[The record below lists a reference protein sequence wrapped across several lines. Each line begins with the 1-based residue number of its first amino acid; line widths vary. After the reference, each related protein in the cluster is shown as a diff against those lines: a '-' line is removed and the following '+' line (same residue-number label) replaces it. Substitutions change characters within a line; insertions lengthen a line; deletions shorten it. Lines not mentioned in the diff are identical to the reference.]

1 MKPVLDKLHQ
11 NLKSIVK
18 KVKRYIKTL
27 WAIALIFGFAVKSY
41 AQEGIRAPLELG
53 KIEPYKMEVTY
64 DKTSHLIFPTA
75 IRYVDL
81 GSEYLIAGKAEDAE
95 NVLRIKAT
103 ARDFEGETNFSV
115 ITNDG
120 RFYSFNVY
128 YSSYP
133 EVLSYDLLTLQ
144 KAVGKASGN
153 DVLFEELGNNSPSL
167 AGLLLK
173 TIYSKDK
180 RIVKHIGAKSYG
192 IQFILKGI
200 YIHNGKYYF
209 HTELRNRTNVP
220 FHIDFVN
227 FKAVDKKIAKRTVVQ
242 ERPIIPLRIYK
253 PLNEIAGKTVEQNV
267 FLLDQFTI
275 DGDKILLIEIFEKN
289 GGRHQTL
296 QVENLDLLKA
306 RLVNDM
312 HLKF

>member
-1 MKPVLDKLHQ
+1 MKNH
-11 NLKSIVK
+11 LK
-18 KVKRYIKTL
+18 TF
-27 WAIALIFGFAVKSY
+27 WAIALILGFAVQSF
-41 AQEGIRAPLELG
+41 AQDSIRTPLALG

-95 NVLRIKAT
+95 NVLRVKAT
-103 ARDFEGETNFSV
+103 VRDFEPETNFSV

-133 EVLSYDLLTLQ
+133 EAMSYDLLTMQ
-144 KAVGKASGN
+144 KAVDKANGN

-167 AGLLLK
+167 AGLLLE
-173 TIYSKDK
+173 TIYKNDK
-180 RIVKHIGAKSYG
+180 RIVKHIGAKSFG

-200 YIHNGKYYF
+200 HIHNGKYYF
-209 HTELRNRTNVP
+209 HTELRNKTNVP
-220 FHIDFVN
+220 FQIDFIN
-227 FKAVDKKIAKRTVVQ
+227 FKVVDKKVAKRTVVQ
-242 ERPIIPLRIYK
+242 ERPMIPLRTYK
-253 PLNEIAGKTVEQNV
+253 TLDEIGGKLTEQNV

-275 DGDKILLIEIFEKN
+275 ADDKVLLIEIFEKN

-296 QVENLDLLKA
+296 QVENSDLIKA
-306 RLVNDM
+306 RLINDM

>member
-1 MKPVLDKLHQ
+1 MKNH
-11 NLKSIVK
+11 LK
-18 KVKRYIKTL
+18 TF
-27 WAIALIFGFAVKSY
+27 WAFALILGFAVQSY
-41 AQEGIRAPLELG
+41 AQDSAKTPLALG
-53 KIEPYKMEVTY
+53 KIEPYRMEVTY

-95 NVLRIKAT
+95 NVLRVKASV
-103 ARDFEGETNFSV
+103 REFEAETNFSV

-128 YSSYP
+128 YSPYP
-133 EVLSYDLLTLQ
+133 EALSYDLLTMQ
-144 KAVGKASGN
+144 KAVDKANGN

-167 AGLLLK
+167 AGLLLE
-173 TIYSKDK
+173 TIYKKDK
-180 RIVKHIGAKSYG
+180 RIVKHIGAKSFG

-220 FHIDFVN
+220 FQIDFIN
-227 FKAVDKKIAKRTVVQ
+227 FKVVDKKVAKRTVVQ
-242 ERPIIPLRIYK
+242 ERPMIPLRTYK
-253 PLNEIAGKTVEQNV
+253 PLNEIGGKSTEQNV

-275 DGDKILLIEIFEKN
+275 ADDKVLLIEIFEKN

-296 QVENLDLLKA
+296 QVENSDLIKA
-306 RLVNDM
+306 RLIDDM

>member
-1 MKPVLDKLHQ
+1 MKNH
-11 NLKSIVK
+11 LK
-18 KVKRYIKTL
+18 TF
-27 WAIALIFGFAVKSY
+27 WAIALILGFAVTSY
-41 AQEGIRAPLELG
+41 AQDTIRTPLALG
-53 KIEPYKMEVTY
+53 KIEPYRMEVTY

-95 NVLRIKAT
+95 NVLRVKASV
-103 ARDFEGETNFSV
+103 RDFEPETNFSV

-133 EVLSYDLLTLQ
+133 EALSYDLLTMQ
-144 KAVGKASGN
+144 KAVDRTNGN

-167 AGLLLK
+167 AGLLLE
-173 TIYSKDK
+173 TIYKKDK
-180 RIVKHIGAKSYG
+180 RIVKHIGTKSFG

-220 FHIDFVN
+220 FEIDFIN
-227 FKAVDKKIAKRTVVQ
+227 FKVVDKKVAKRTVVQ
-242 ERPIIPLRIYK
+242 ERPLTPLRTYK
-253 PLNEIAGKTVEQNV
+253 PLDGIAGKSTEQNV

-275 DGDKILLIEIFEKN
+275 ADDKVLLIEIFEKN

-296 QVENLDLLKA
+296 QVENSDLIKA
-306 RLVNDM
+306 RLIDDM

>member
-1 MKPVLDKLHQ
+1 MKN
-11 NLKSIVK
+11 NLK
-18 KVKRYIKTL
+18 TF
-27 WAIALIFGFAVKSY
+27 WAIALILGFAVQSY
-41 AQEGIRAPLELG
+41 AQNSIRTPLALG
-53 KIEPYKMEVTY
+53 KIQPYRMEVTY

-95 NVLRIKAT
+95 NVLRVKAT
-103 ARDFEGETNFSV
+103 VRDFEPETNFSV

-120 RFYSFNVY
+120 RFYSFDVY

-133 EVLSYDLLTLQ
+133 EALSYDLLTMQ
-144 KAVGKASGN
+144 KAVDKANGN

-167 AGLLLK
+167 AGLLLE
-173 TIYSKDK
+173 TIYKKDK
-180 RIVKHIGAKSYG
+180 RIVKHIGTKSFG
-192 IQFILKGI
+192 IQFMLKGI

-220 FHIDFVN
+220 FQIDFIN
-227 FKAVDKKIAKRTVVQ
+227 FKVVDKKVAKRTVIQ
-242 ERPIIPLRIYK
+242 ECPMIPLRTYK
-253 PLNEIAGKTVEQNV
+253 PLDEIGGKTTDQNV

-275 DGDKILLIEIFEKN
+275 ADDKVLLIEIFEKN

-296 QVENLDLLKA
+296 QVENSDLIKA
-306 RLVNDM
+306 RLIDDM

>member
-1 MKPVLDKLHQ
+1 MKNH
-11 NLKSIVK
+11 LK
-18 KVKRYIKTL
+18 TF
-27 WAIALIFGFAVKSY
+27 WAIALILGFAVQSF
-41 AQEGIRAPLELG
+41 AQDSIRTPLALG

-95 NVLRIKAT
+95 NVLRVKAT
-103 ARDFEGETNFSV
+103 VRDFEPETNFSV

-133 EVLSYDLLTLQ
+133 EALSYDLLTMQ
-144 KAVGKASGN
+144 KAVDKAKGN

-167 AGLLLK
+167 AGLLLE
-173 TIYSKDK
+173 TIYKKDK
-180 RIVKHIGAKSYG
+180 RIVKHIGAKSFG

-209 HTELRNRTNVP
+209 HTELRNKTNVP
-220 FHIDFVN
+220 FQIDFIN
-227 FKAVDKKIAKRTVVQ
+227 FKVVDKKVAKRTVVQ
-242 ERPIIPLRIYK
+242 ERPMIPLRTYK
-253 PLNEIAGKTVEQNV
+253 PLDEIGGKLTEQNV

-275 DGDKILLIEIFEKN
+275 ADDKVLLIEIFEKN

-296 QVENLDLLKA
+296 QVENSDLIKA
-306 RLVNDM
+306 RLINDM

>member
-1 MKPVLDKLHQ
+1 MKNH
-11 NLKSIVK
+11 
-18 KVKRYIKTL
+18 IKTF
-27 WAIALIFGFAVKSY
+27 WAFALIIGFAVNTF
-41 AQEGIRAPLELG
+41 AQDSIKAPLNLG
-53 KIEPYKMEVTY
+53 KIEPYQMQVTY
-64 DKTSHLIFPTA
+64 DKTTHLIFPTA

-81 GSEYLIAGKAEDAE
+81 GSEYLIARKAEDAE
-95 NVLRIKAT
+95 NVLRVKASVK
-103 ARDFEGETNFSV
+103 DFVPETNFSV

-128 YSSYP
+128 YSAYP
-133 EVLSYDLLTLQ
+133 EALSYDLLTMQ
-144 KAVGKASGN
+144 KAVDKENGN

-167 AGLLLK
+167 AGLLLE
-173 TIYSKDK
+173 TIYKKDQ
-180 RIVKHIGAKSYG
+180 RIVKHIGAKSFG

-220 FHIDFVN
+220 FGIDFIN
-227 FKAVDKKIAKRTVVQ
+227 FKVVDKKVAKRTVVQ
-242 ERPIIPLRIYK
+242 ERPMIPLRTYK
-253 PLNEIAGKTVEQNV
+253 PLNEIGGKAIEQNV

-275 DGDKILLIEIFEKN
+275 ADDKVLLIEIFEKN

-296 QVENLDLLKA
+296 QVENSDLIKA
-306 RLVNDM
+306 RLINDM

>member
-1 MKPVLDKLHQ
+1 MKNHF
-11 NLKSIVK
+11 
-18 KVKRYIKTL
+18 KTF
-27 WAIALIFGFAVKSY
+27 WAIALILGFAVTSY
-41 AQEGIRAPLELG
+41 AQDTIKTPLALG
-53 KIEPYKMEVTY
+53 KIEPYRMEVTY

-95 NVLRIKAT
+95 NVLRVKASV
-103 ARDFEGETNFSV
+103 RDFEPETNFSV

-133 EVLSYDLLTLQ
+133 EAMSYDLLTMQ
-144 KAVGKASGN
+144 KAVNKAKGN

-167 AGLLLK
+167 AGLLLE
-173 TIYSKDK
+173 TIYKKDK
-180 RIVKHIGAKSYG
+180 RIVKHIGAKSFG

-220 FHIDFVN
+220 FEIDFIN
-227 FKAVDKKIAKRTVVQ
+227 FKVVDKKVAKRTVVQ
-242 ERPIIPLRIYK
+242 ERPLTPLRTYK
-253 PLNEIAGKTVEQNV
+253 PLDGIAGKSTEQNV

-275 DGDKILLIEIFEKN
+275 ADDKVLLIEIFEKN

-296 QVENLDLLKA
+296 QVENSDLIKA
-306 RLVNDM
+306 RLIDDM

>member
-1 MKPVLDKLHQ
+1 MKNH
-11 NLKSIVK
+11 LK
-18 KVKRYIKTL
+18 TF
-27 WAIALIFGFAVKSY
+27 WAFALILGFAVQSF
-41 AQEGIRAPLELG
+41 AQDSIRTPLALG

-95 NVLRIKAT
+95 NVLRVKASV
-103 ARDFEGETNFSV
+103 RDFEPETNFSV

-133 EVLSYDLLTLQ
+133 EALSYDLLTMQ
-144 KAVGKASGN
+144 KAVDKANGN

-167 AGLLLK
+167 AGLLLE
-173 TIYSKDK
+173 TIYKNDK
-180 RIVKHIGAKSYG
+180 RIVKHIGAKSFG

-209 HTELRNRTNVP
+209 HTELRNKTNVP
-220 FHIDFVN
+220 FQIDFIN
-227 FKAVDKKIAKRTVVQ
+227 FKVVDKKVAKRTVVQ
-242 ERPIIPLRIYK
+242 ERPMIPLRTYK
-253 PLNEIAGKTVEQNV
+253 PLDEIGGKLTEQNV

-275 DGDKILLIEIFEKN
+275 ADDKVLLIEIFEKN

-296 QVENLDLLKA
+296 QVENSDLIKA
-306 RLVNDM
+306 RLINDM

>member
-1 MKPVLDKLHQ
+1 MKNH
-11 NLKSIVK
+11 LK
-18 KVKRYIKTL
+18 TF
-27 WAIALIFGFAVKSY
+27 WAFALILGFAVQSY
-41 AQEGIRAPLELG
+41 AQDSAKTPLALG
-53 KIEPYKMEVTY
+53 KIEPYRMEVTY

-95 NVLRIKAT
+95 NVLRVKASV
-103 ARDFEGETNFSV
+103 REFEAETNFSV

-128 YSSYP
+128 YSPYP
-133 EVLSYDLLTLQ
+133 EALSYDLLTMQ
-144 KAVGKASGN
+144 KAVDKANGN

-167 AGLLLK
+167 AGLLLE
-173 TIYSKDK
+173 TIYKKDK
-180 RIVKHIGAKSYG
+180 RIVKHIGAKSFG

-220 FHIDFVN
+220 FQIDFIN
-227 FKAVDKKIAKRTVVQ
+227 FKVVDKKVAKRTVVQ
-242 ERPIIPLRIYK
+242 ERPLTPLRTYK
-253 PLNEIAGKTVEQNV
+253 PLDGIGGKSIEQNV

-275 DGDKILLIEIFEKN
+275 ADDKVLLIEVFEKN

-296 QVENLDLLKA
+296 QVENSDLIKA
-306 RLVNDM
+306 RLIDDM

>member
-1 MKPVLDKLHQ
+1 MKNH
-11 NLKSIVK
+11 LK
-18 KVKRYIKTL
+18 TF
-27 WAIALIFGFAVKSY
+27 WALALILGSAVTSY
-41 AQEGIRAPLELG
+41 AQDTIRTPLALG
-53 KIEPYKMEVTY
+53 KIEPYRMEVTY

-95 NVLRIKAT
+95 NVLRVKASV
-103 ARDFEGETNFSV
+103 RDFEPETNFSV

-133 EVLSYDLLTLQ
+133 EALSYDLLTMQ
-144 KAVGKASGN
+144 KAVDKANGN

-167 AGLLLK
+167 AGLLLE
-173 TIYSKDK
+173 TIYKKDK
-180 RIVKHIGAKSYG
+180 RIVKHIGAKSFG

-220 FHIDFVN
+220 FQIDFIN
-227 FKAVDKKIAKRTVVQ
+227 FKVVDKKVAKRTVVQ
-242 ERPIIPLRIYK
+242 ERPLTPLRTYK
-253 PLNEIAGKTVEQNV
+253 PLDGIAGKSTEQNV

-275 DGDKILLIEIFEKN
+275 ADDKVLLIEIFEKN

-296 QVENLDLLKA
+296 QVENSDLIKA
-306 RLVNDM
+306 RLIDDM

>member
-1 MKPVLDKLHQ
+1 MK
-11 NLKSIVK
+11 NILK
-18 KVKRYIKTL
+18 TF
-27 WAIALIFGFAVKSY
+27 WAIALILGFAVQSF
-41 AQEGIRAPLELG
+41 AQDSIRTPLALG

-95 NVLRIKAT
+95 NVLRVKASV
-103 ARDFEGETNFSV
+103 RDFEPETNFSV

-133 EVLSYDLLTLQ
+133 EALSYDLLTMQ
-144 KAVGKASGN
+144 KAVDKANGN

-167 AGLLLK
+167 AGLLLE
-173 TIYSKDK
+173 TIYKNDK
-180 RIVKHIGAKSYG
+180 RIVKHIGAKSFG

-209 HTELRNRTNVP
+209 HTELRNKTNVP
-220 FHIDFVN
+220 FQIDFIN
-227 FKAVDKKIAKRTVVQ
+227 FKVVDKKVAKRTVVQ
-242 ERPIIPLRIYK
+242 ERPMIPLRTYK
-253 PLNEIAGKTVEQNV
+253 PLDEIGGKLTEQNV

-275 DGDKILLIEIFEKN
+275 ADDKVLLIEIFEKN

-296 QVENLDLLKA
+296 QVENSDLIKA
-306 RLVNDM
+306 RLINDM

>member
-1 MKPVLDKLHQ
+1 MK
-11 NLKSIVK
+11 NLF
-18 KVKRYIKTL
+18 KTF
-27 WAIALIFGFAVKSY
+27 WAFALTIGFAVTSF
-41 AQEGIRAPLELG
+41 AQDIANAKTPLALG
-53 KIEPYKMEVTY
+53 KIEPYRMEVTY

-95 NVLRIKAT
+95 NVLRVKAT
-103 ARDFEGETNFSV
+103 VRDFEPETNFSV

-133 EVLSYDLLTLQ
+133 EALSYDLLTMQ
-144 KAVGKASGN
+144 KAVDKANGN

-167 AGLLLK
+167 AGLLLE
-173 TIYSKDK
+173 TIYKKDK
-180 RIVKHIGAKSYG
+180 HIVKHIGAKSFG

-220 FHIDFVN
+220 FQIDFVN
-227 FKAVDKKIAKRTVVQ
+227 FKVLDKKVAKRTVVQ
-242 ERPIIPLRIYK
+242 ERPMIPLRTYK
-253 PLNEIAGKTVEQNV
+253 PLDGISGKTTEQNV

-275 DGDKILLIEIFEKN
+275 ADDKVLLIEIFEKN

-296 QVENLDLLKA
+296 QVENSDLIKA
-306 RLVNDM
+306 RLINDM
-312 HLKF
+312 HLKFQ

>member
-1 MKPVLDKLHQ
+1 MKNQ
-11 NLKSIVK
+11 
-18 KVKRYIKTL
+18 IKTF
-27 WAIALIFGFAVKSY
+27 WAFALIIGFAVNTF
-41 AQEGIRAPLELG
+41 AQDSLKAPLALG
-53 KIEPYKMEVTY
+53 KIEPYQMQVTY
-64 DKTSHLIFPTA
+64 DKTTHLIFPTA

-95 NVLRIKAT
+95 NVLRVKASVK
-103 ARDFEGETNFSV
+103 DFVPETNFSV

-128 YSSYP
+128 YSTYP
-133 EVLSYDLLTLQ
+133 EALSYDLLTMQ
-144 KAVGKASGN
+144 KAVNKENGN
-153 DVLFEELGNNSPSL
+153 DVLFEKLGNNSPSL
-167 AGLLLK
+167 AGLLLE
-173 TIYSKDK
+173 TIYKKDQ
-180 RIVKHIGAKSYG
+180 RIVKHIGAKSFG

-220 FHIDFVN
+220 FGIDFIN
-227 FKAVDKKIAKRTVVQ
+227 FKVVDKKVANRTVVQ
-242 ERPIIPLRIYK
+242 ERPMIPLRTYK
-253 PLNEIAGKTVEQNV
+253 PLNEIGGKAIEQNV

-275 DGDKILLIEIFEKN
+275 ADDKVLLIEIFEKN

-296 QVENLDLLKA
+296 QVENSDLIKA
-306 RLVNDM
+306 SLIKDM

>member
-1 MKPVLDKLHQ
+1 MKNHL
-11 NLKSIVK
+11 
-18 KVKRYIKTL
+18 KTL
-27 WAIALIFGFAVKSY
+27 WAFALILGFAVQSY
-41 AQEGIRAPLELG
+41 AQESARTPLALG

-95 NVLRIKAT
+95 NVLRVKASVK
-103 ARDFEGETNFSV
+103 DFEAETNFSV

-133 EVLSYDLLTLQ
+133 EALSYDLLTMQ
-144 KAVGKASGN
+144 KAVDKANGN

-167 AGLLLK
+167 AGLLLE
-173 TIYSKDK
+173 TIYKKDK
-180 RIVKHIGAKSYG
+180 RIVKHIGAKSFG

-209 HTELRNRTNVP
+209 HTELRNKTNVP

-227 FKAVDKKIAKRTVVQ
+227 FKVVDKKVAKRTVVQ
-242 ERPIIPLRIYK
+242 ERPMIPLRTYK
-253 PLNEIAGKTVEQNV
+253 PLDAIGGKTIEQNV

-275 DGDKILLIEIFEKN
+275 DDDKVLLIEIFEKN

-296 QVENLDLLKA
+296 QVENSDLIKA
-306 RLVNDM
+306 RLINDM

>member
-1 MKPVLDKLHQ
+1 MKNH
-11 NLKSIVK
+11 LK
-18 KVKRYIKTL
+18 TF
-27 WAIALIFGFAVKSY
+27 WAIALILGFAVTTY
-41 AQEGIRAPLELG
+41 AQDSATAKTPLALG
-53 KIEPYKMEVTY
+53 KIEPYRMEVTY

-95 NVLRIKAT
+95 NVLRVKASV
-103 ARDFEGETNFSV
+103 RDFEPETNFSV

-133 EVLSYDLLTLQ
+133 EALSYDLLTMQ
-144 KAVGKASGN
+144 KAVDKANGN
-153 DVLFEELGNNSPSL
+153 DVIFEELGNNSPLL

-173 TIYSKDK
+173 TIYNKDK
-180 RIVKHIGAKSYG
+180 RIVKHIGAKSFG

-220 FHIDFVN
+220 FEIDFIN
-227 FKAVDKKIAKRTVVQ
+227 FKVVDKKVAKRTVVQ
-242 ERPIIPLRIYK
+242 ERSLTPLRMYK
-253 PLNEIAGKTVEQNV
+253 PLDGIAGKSTEQNV

-275 DGDKILLIEIFEKN
+275 ADDKVLLIEIFEKN

-296 QVENLDLLKA
+296 QVENSDLIKA
-306 RLVNDM
+306 RLIDDM

>member
-1 MKPVLDKLHQ
+1 MKN
-11 NLKSIVK
+11 NLK
-18 KVKRYIKTL
+18 TF
-27 WAIALIFGFAVKSY
+27 WAIALILGFAVQSF
-41 AQEGIRAPLELG
+41 AQDSIRTPLALG

-95 NVLRIKAT
+95 NVLRVKAT
-103 ARDFEGETNFSV
+103 VRDFEPETNFSV

-133 EVLSYDLLTLQ
+133 EAMSYDLLTMQ
-144 KAVGKASGN
+144 KAVDKANGN

-167 AGLLLK
+167 AGLLLE
-173 TIYSKDK
+173 TIYKNDN
-180 RIVKHIGAKSYG
+180 RIVKHIGAKSFG

-209 HTELRNRTNVP
+209 HTELRNKTNVP
-220 FHIDFVN
+220 FQIDFIN
-227 FKAVDKKIAKRTVVQ
+227 FKVVDKKVAKRTVVQ
-242 ERPIIPLRIYK
+242 ERPMIPLRTYK
-253 PLNEIAGKTVEQNV
+253 PLDEIGGKLTEQNV

-275 DGDKILLIEIFEKN
+275 ADDKVLLIEIFEKN

-296 QVENLDLLKA
+296 QVENSDLIKA
-306 RLVNDM
+306 RLINDM

>member
-1 MKPVLDKLHQ
+1 MK
-11 NLKSIVK
+11 NLFRTFWTV
-18 KVKRYIKTL
+18 
-27 WAIALIFGFAVKSY
+27 ALIIGFAVTSF
-41 AQEGIRAPLELG
+41 AQDSANAKTPLALG

-95 NVLRIKAT
+95 NVLRIKA
-103 ARDFEGETNFSV
+103 AVRDFEPETNFSV

-128 YSSYP
+128 YSGYP
-133 EVLSYDLLTLQ
+133 DVLSYDLLTMQ
-144 KAVGKASGN
+144 KKVDKANGN
-153 DVLFEELGNNSPSL
+153 DVLFEELENNSPSL
-167 AGLLLK
+167 AGLLLE
-173 TIYSKDK
+173 TIYKKDK
-180 RIVKHIGAKSYG
+180 RIVKHIGAKSFG

-200 YIHNGKYYF
+200 YIHNDKYYF
-209 HTELRNRTNVP
+209 HTELRNKSNVP
-220 FHIDFVN
+220 FNIDFIN
-227 FKAVDKKIAKRTVVQ
+227 FKVVDKKVAKRTVVQ
-242 ERPIIPLRIYK
+242 ERSLTPLRAYK
-253 PLNEIAGKTVEQNV
+253 PSEQGISGKSTEQNV

-275 DGDKILLIEIFEKN
+275 ADDKVLLIEMFEKN

-296 QVENLDLLKA
+296 QVENSDLIKA
-306 RLVNDM
+306 RVINDM

>member
-1 MKPVLDKLHQ
+1 MKNH
-11 NLKSIVK
+11 
-18 KVKRYIKTL
+18 IKTF
-27 WAIALIFGFAVKSY
+27 WAFALIIGFAVNTF
-41 AQEGIRAPLELG
+41 AQDSIKAPLNLG
-53 KIEPYKMEVTY
+53 KIEPYQMQVTY
-64 DKTSHLIFPTA
+64 DKTTHLIFPTA

-95 NVLRIKAT
+95 NVLRVKASVK
-103 ARDFEGETNFSV
+103 DFETETNFSV

-128 YSSYP
+128 YSAYP
-133 EVLSYDLLTLQ
+133 EALSYDLLTMQ
-144 KAVGKASGN
+144 KAVDKENGN

-167 AGLLLK
+167 AGLLLE
-173 TIYSKDK
+173 TIYKKDQ
-180 RIVKHIGAKSYG
+180 RIVKHIGAKSFG

-220 FHIDFVN
+220 FEIDFIN
-227 FKAVDKKIAKRTVVQ
+227 FKVVDKKVAKRTVVQ
-242 ERPIIPLRIYK
+242 ERPIIPLRTYK
-253 PLNEIAGKTVEQNV
+253 PLNEIGGKAIEQNV

-275 DGDKILLIEIFEKN
+275 ADDKVLLIEIFEKN

-296 QVENLDLLKA
+296 QVENSDLIKA
-306 RLVNDM
+306 RLINDM

>member
-1 MKPVLDKLHQ
+1 MKNHF
-11 NLKSIVK
+11 
-18 KVKRYIKTL
+18 KTF
-27 WAIALIFGFAVKSY
+27 WAIALILGFAVQSY
-41 AQEGIRAPLELG
+41 AQDSANAKTPLALG

-95 NVLRIKAT
+95 NVLRVKAT
-103 ARDFEGETNFSV
+103 VRDFEPETNFSV

-133 EVLSYDLLTLQ
+133 EAMSYDLLTMQ
-144 KAVGKASGN
+144 KAVDKANGN

-167 AGLLLK
+167 AGLLLE
-173 TIYSKDK
+173 TIYKKDK
-180 RIVKHIGAKSYG
+180 RIVKHIGAKSFG

-220 FHIDFVN
+220 FQIDFIN
-227 FKAVDKKIAKRTVVQ
+227 FKVVDKKVAKRTVVQ
-242 ERPIIPLRIYK
+242 ERPMIPLRTYK
-253 PLNEIAGKTVEQNV
+253 PLNEIGGKSTEQNV

-275 DGDKILLIEIFEKN
+275 ADDKILLIEIFEKN

-296 QVENLDLLKA
+296 QIENSDLIKA
-306 RLVNDM
+306 RLIDDM

>member
-1 MKPVLDKLHQ
+1 MKNH
-11 NLKSIVK
+11 LK
-18 KVKRYIKTL
+18 TF
-27 WAIALIFGFAVKSY
+27 WAFALILGFAVTSY
-41 AQEGIRAPLELG
+41 AQDTIRTPLALG
-53 KIEPYKMEVTY
+53 KIEPYRMEVTY

-95 NVLRIKAT
+95 NVLRVKASV
-103 ARDFEGETNFSV
+103 RDLEPETNFSV

-120 RFYSFNVY
+120 RFYNFNVY

-133 EVLSYDLLTLQ
+133 AAMSYDLLTMQ
-144 KAVGKASGN
+144 KAVDKANGN

-167 AGLLLK
+167 AGLLLE
-173 TIYSKDK
+173 TIYKKDK
-180 RIVKHIGAKSYG
+180 RIVKHIGAKSFG

-209 HTELRNRTNVP
+209 HTELRNRSNVP
-220 FHIDFVN
+220 FQIDFVN
-227 FKAVDKKIAKRTVVQ
+227 FKVVDKKVAKRTVVQ
-242 ERPIIPLRIYK
+242 ERPMIPLRTYK
-253 PLNEIAGKTVEQNV
+253 PLTEISGQTTEQNV

-275 DGDKILLIEIFEKN
+275 ADDKVLLIDIFEKN

-296 QVENLDLLKA
+296 QVENSDLIKA
-306 RLVNDM
+306 RLINDM

>member
-1 MKPVLDKLHQ
+1 MKN
-11 NLKSIVK
+11 NLK
-18 KVKRYIKTL
+18 TF
-27 WAIALIFGFAVKSY
+27 WAIALILGFAVQSF
-41 AQEGIRAPLELG
+41 AQDSIRTPLALG

-95 NVLRIKAT
+95 NVLRVKAT
-103 ARDFEGETNFSV
+103 VRDFEPETNFSV

-133 EVLSYDLLTLQ
+133 EAMSYDLLTMQ
-144 KAVGKASGN
+144 KAVDKANGN

-167 AGLLLK
+167 AGLLLE
-173 TIYSKDK
+173 TISKNDN
-180 RIVKHIGAKSYG
+180 RIVKHIGAKSFG

-209 HTELRNRTNVP
+209 HTELRNKTNVP
-220 FHIDFVN
+220 FQIDFIN
-227 FKAVDKKIAKRTVVQ
+227 FKVVDKKVAKRTVVQ
-242 ERPIIPLRIYK
+242 ERPMIPLRTYK
-253 PLNEIAGKTVEQNV
+253 PLDEIGGKLTEQNV

-275 DGDKILLIEIFEKN
+275 ADDKVLLIEIFEKN

-296 QVENLDLLKA
+296 QVENSDLIKA
-306 RLVNDM
+306 RLINDM

>member
-1 MKPVLDKLHQ
+1 MKNH
-11 NLKSIVK
+11 LK
-18 KVKRYIKTL
+18 TF
-27 WAIALIFGFAVKSY
+27 WAIALILGFAVQSF
-41 AQEGIRAPLELG
+41 AQDSIRTPLALG

-95 NVLRIKAT
+95 NVLRVKASV
-103 ARDFEGETNFSV
+103 RDFEPETNFSV

-133 EVLSYDLLTLQ
+133 EALSYDLLTMQ
-144 KAVGKASGN
+144 KAVDKANGN

-167 AGLLLK
+167 AGLLLE
-173 TIYSKDK
+173 TIYNMDK
-180 RIVKHIGAKSYG
+180 RIVKHIGAKSFG

-209 HTELRNRTNVP
+209 HTELRNKTNVP
-220 FHIDFVN
+220 FQIDFIN
-227 FKAVDKKIAKRTVVQ
+227 FKVVDKKVAKRTVVQ
-242 ERPIIPLRIYK
+242 ERPMIPLRTYK
-253 PLNEIAGKTVEQNV
+253 PLDEIGGKLTEQNV

-275 DGDKILLIEIFEKN
+275 ADDKVLLIEIFEKN

-296 QVENLDLLKA
+296 QVENSDLIKA
-306 RLVNDM
+306 RLINDM

>member
-1 MKPVLDKLHQ
+1 MK
-11 NLKSIVK
+11 NLF
-18 KVKRYIKTL
+18 KTL
-27 WAIALIFGFAVKSY
+27 WAFALTIGLAVNSFAQDS
-41 AQEGIRAPLELG
+41 IRTSLALG

-95 NVLRIKAT
+95 NVLRVKASV
-103 ARDFEGETNFSV
+103 RNFEPETNFSV

-120 RFYSFNVY
+120 RFYSFSTY

-133 EVLSYDLLTLQ
+133 EATSYDLLTMQ
-144 KAVGKASGN
+144 KSVDRTNGN

-167 AGLLLK
+167 AGLLLE
-173 TIYSKDK
+173 TIYKKDR
-180 RIVKHIGAKSYG
+180 RIVKHIGAKSFG

-209 HTELRNRTNVP
+209 HTELRNKTNVP
-220 FHIDFVN
+220 FEIDFIN
-227 FKAVDKKIAKRTVVQ
+227 FKVVDKKVAKRTVVQ
-242 ERPIIPLRIYK
+242 EIPLTPLRTYK
-253 PLNEIAGKTVEQNV
+253 LLDGINGKSTEQNV

-275 DGDKILLIEIFEKN
+275 ADDKVLLIEIFEKN

-296 QVENLDLLKA
+296 QLENSDLIKA
-306 RLVNDM
+306 RLIDDM

>member
-1 MKPVLDKLHQ
+1 MKNHF
-11 NLKSIVK
+11 
-18 KVKRYIKTL
+18 RTL
-27 WAIALIFGFAVKSY
+27 WAFALIIGFAISSF
-41 AQEGIRAPLELG
+41 AQDSAKRSLTLG
-53 KIEPYKMEVTY
+53 KIEPFCMEVTY

-95 NVLRIKAT
+95 NVLRVKASIREF
-103 ARDFEGETNFSV
+103 APETNFSV

-120 RFYSFNVY
+120 RFYSFNVHY
-128 YSSYP
+128 NSSP
-133 EVLSYDLLTLQ
+133 EALSYDLLSMQ
-144 KAVGKASGN
+144 KTVDKAGGN

-167 AGLLLK
+167 AGLLLE
-173 TIYSKDK
+173 TIYKNDK
-180 RIVKHIGAKSYG
+180 RIVKHIGAKSFG

-209 HTELRNRTNVP
+209 HTELANRTNVP
-220 FHIDFVN
+220 FQTDFIN
-227 FKAVDKKIAKRTVVQ
+227 FKVVDKKIAKRTVVQ
-242 ERPIIPLRIYK
+242 ERPMIPLRTYK
-253 PLNEIAGKTVEQNV
+253 PLGEIGGKTTEQNV

-275 DGDKILLIEIFEKN
+275 DDDKMLLIEIFEKN

-296 QVENLDLLKA
+296 QVENSDLIKA
-306 RLVNDM
+306 RLINDM